1 MTVKYFN
8 NEKYE
13 MEEYDKH
20 LRQYEGAALKTSTS
34 LALLNFGQGAIF
46 SSALGVIMYMATKEI
61 AAGNMTVGDLVMVNG
76 LLFQVKLAIFPK
88 CIQAM
93 TVIVEKMVR
102 VFCSIIT
109 VVSTKIVVCSK

>member
-76 LLFQVKLAIFPK
+76 LLFQVSSYFRLNSPWIIPSCTCHGGITELCSCK
-88 CIQAM
+88 C
-93 TVIVEKMVR
+93 T
-102 VFCSIIT
+102 
-109 VVSTKIVVCSK
+109 

>member
-46 SSALGVIMYMATKEI
+46 SSALSVIMYMATKEI

-76 LLFQVKLAIFPK
+76 LLFQVSSYFRLNFQNSPWIIPSCTCHGGITELCSCK
-88 CIQAM
+88 C
-93 TVIVEKMVR
+93 T
-102 VFCSIIT
+102 
-109 VVSTKIVVCSK
+109 

>member
-76 LLFQVKLAIFPK
+76 LLFQVSSYFRLYFQNSPWITIPSCTCHVGITELCSCK
-88 CIQAM
+88 C
-93 TVIVEKMVR
+93 T
-102 VFCSIIT
+102 
-109 VVSTKIVVCSK
+109 

>member
-76 LLFQVKLAIFPK
+76 LLFQVSSYFRLYFQNSPW
-88 CIQAM
+88 
-93 TVIVEKMVR
+93 
-102 VFCSIIT
+102 IT
-109 VVSTKIVVCSK
+109 TQLHLPRRNN